1 MRKSLKFQTPTHCCP
16 VEEDFNLKSMLLVI
30 EKQKKTGVRD
40 LNSVECVLLSL
51 LDEFRSLHPRTSSRF
66 GSLANP
72 LPPFRALP
80 CRGASKTFRSSPAV
94 DLHGL
99 RDIVECLNA
108 KPEALYHLGFREPVA
123 KSTLADANEKRDWRL
138 WEALALSLIPKARS
152 LYAEEDLGLDLE
164 NTIYALDSTTID
176 LSLTM
181 FPWATFRSTKSGI
194 KMHTQIDLRGPI
206 PVCVFVSPASM
217 HDVKWLDMLVFESGA
232 IYLFDKGYIDFAR
245 LQRIAASGAF
255 FVTRAKDNLRFA
267 RQESRAVDKTTGLR
281 SDQVGYL
288 ALPKARENFPS
299 PLRRIRFFDA
309 EQKRYLVFLT
319 NRMEVP
325 ALTVAKLYKKR
336 WEIELFFKW
345 IKGNLRIKHYY
356 GTSLNAVKTQ
366 IWIAVTTYLLVA
378 ILHKE
383 LRLPG
388 SLHRTLQIL
397 SVHPFEKIALHEL
410 LIKNEFKNPDENDF
424 NQMELFDL

>member
-1 MRKSLKFQTPTHCCP
+1 MISGRFILCQILDLIHRETLSRLATRFHADSR
-16 VEEDFNLKSMLLVI
+16 VRHF
-30 EKQKKTGVRD
+30 GVRQQLICMVFAQLTWRD
-40 LNSVECVLLSL
+40 
-51 LDEFRSLHPRTSSRF
+51 
-66 GSLANP
+66 
-72 LPPFRALP
+72 
-80 CRGASKTFRSSPAV
+80 
-94 DLHGL
+94 GL

-123 KSTLADANEKRDWRL
+123 KSTLADANERRDWRL

-152 LYAEEDLGLDLE
+152 LYAGEDLGLDLE

-194 KMHTQIDLRGPI
+194 KVHTQIDLRGPI

-267 RQESRAVDKTTGLR
+267 RQESRVVDKTTGLR
-281 SDQVGYL
+281 SDQIGYL

-319 NRMEVP
+319 NHMELP
-325 ALTVAKLYKKR
+325 ALTVSKLYKKR
-336 WEIELFFKW
+336 WDIELFFKW
-345 IKGNLRIKHYY
+345 VKGNLRIKHYY

-383 LRLPG
+383 LKLPG

-410 LIKNEFKNPDENDF
+410 LMKNEFRKPNGGDF

>member
-1 MRKSLKFQTPTHCCP
+1 
-16 VEEDFNLKSMLLVI
+16 
-30 EKQKKTGVRD
+30 
-40 LNSVECVLLSL
+40 
-51 LDEFRSLHPRTSSRF
+51 
-66 GSLANP
+66 
-72 LPPFRALP
+72 
-80 CRGASKTFRSSPAV
+80 
-94 DLHGL
+94 
-99 RDIVECLNA
+99 
-108 KPEALYHLGFREPVA
+108 
-123 KSTLADANEKRDWRL
+123 
-138 WEALALSLIPKARS
+138 
-152 LYAEEDLGLDLE
+152 
-164 NTIYALDSTTID
+164 
-176 LSLTM
+176 
-181 FPWATFRSTKSGI
+181 
-194 KMHTQIDLRGPI
+194 MHTQIDLRGPI
-206 PVCVFVSPASM
+206 PVCVFVSQASL

-267 RQESRAVDKTTGLR
+267 RQESRVVDKTTGLR
-281 SDQVGYL
+281 SDQIGYL

-319 NRMEVP
+319 NHMELP
-325 ALTVAKLYKKR
+325 ALTVSKLYKKR
-336 WEIELFFKW
+336 WDIELFFKW
-345 IKGNLRIKHYY
+345 VKGNLRIKHYY

-383 LRLPG
+383 LKLPG

-410 LIKNEFKNPDENDF
+410 LMKNEFRKPDGGDF

>member
-1 MRKSLKFQTPTHCCP
+1 MISGRFILSQILDLIHRETLSRLASCFHADSR
-16 VEEDFNLKSMLLVI
+16 VRHF
-30 EKQKKTGVRD
+30 GVRQQLICMVFAQLTWRD
-40 LNSVECVLLSL
+40 
-51 LDEFRSLHPRTSSRF
+51 
-66 GSLANP
+66 
-72 LPPFRALP
+72 
-80 CRGASKTFRSSPAV
+80 
-94 DLHGL
+94 GL

-123 KSTLADANEKRDWRL
+123 KSTLADANERRDWRL
-138 WEALALSLIPKARS
+138 WEALALSLIPKAIS
-152 LYAEEDLGLDLE
+152 LYAEENFGLDLG
-164 NTIYALDSTTID
+164 NTIYALDSTT
-176 LSLTM
+176 
-181 FPWATFRSTKSGI
+181 
-194 KMHTQIDLRGPI
+194 IDLRGPI

-232 IYLFDKGYIDFAR
+232 IYLFDKGYIDFGR

-267 RQESRAVDKTTGLR
+267 RQESRPVDKTTGLR

-309 EQKRYLVFLT
+309 EQ
-319 NRMEVP
+319 
-325 ALTVAKLYKKR
+325 KR

-383 LRLPG
+383 LKLQG

-410 LIKNEFKNPDENDF
+410 LMKNEFRKPDEGDF

>member
-1 MRKSLKFQTPTHCCP
+1 MTSGRFILSQILDLIHRETLSRLSERFHAEAR
-16 VEEDFNLKSMLLVI
+16 VRHF
-30 EKQKKTGVRD
+30 GVRQQLICMVFAQLTWRD
-40 LNSVECVLLSL
+40 
-51 LDEFRSLHPRTSSRF
+51 
-66 GSLANP
+66 
-72 LPPFRALP
+72 
-80 CRGASKTFRSSPAV
+80 
-94 DLHGL
+94 GL
-99 RDIVECLNA
+99 RDIAECLNA

-138 WEALALSLIPKARS
+138 WQALAMGLIPKARK
-152 LYAEEDLGLDLE
+152 LYAGEDIGLDLE
-164 NTIYALDSTTID
+164 SAVYALDSTTID
-176 LSLTM
+176 LSMTL
-181 FPWATFRSTKSGI
+181 FAWATFRSTKSGI
-194 KMHTQIDLRGPI
+194 KIHAQLDLRGPV

-232 IYLFDKGYIDFAR
+232 IYVLDKGYIDFSR
-245 LQRIAASGAF
+245 FQRIAASGAF
-255 FVTRAKDNLRFA
+255 FVTRAKENLRFA
-267 RQESRAVDKTTGLR
+267 RQESRVVDKTTGLR

-309 EQKRYLVFLT
+309 EQNRFLVFLT
-319 NRMEVP
+319 NHMELP

-356 GTSLNAVKTQ
+356 GTSSNAVKTQ
-366 IWIAVTTYLLVA
+366 IWTAVTTYLLVA

-383 LRLPG
+383 LKLPG

-410 LIKNEFKNPDENDF
+410 LMKNSFRDSDAQNS
-424 NQMELFDL
+424 NQLELFDL

>member
-1 MRKSLKFQTPTHCCP
+1 MISGRFILSQILDLIHRETLSRLASRFQADSRVRH
-16 VEEDFNLKSMLLVI
+16 F
-30 EKQKKTGVRD
+30 GVRQQLICMVFAQLTWRD
-40 LNSVECVLLSL
+40 
-51 LDEFRSLHPRTSSRF
+51 
-66 GSLANP
+66 
-72 LPPFRALP
+72 
-80 CRGASKTFRSSPAV
+80 
-94 DLHGL
+94 GL

-108 KPEALYHLGFREPVA
+108 KPEALYHLGFRESVA
-123 KSTLADANEKRDWRL
+123 KSTLADANERRDWRL

-152 LYAEEDLGLDLE
+152 LYAGEDLGLDLE

-194 KMHTQIDLRGPI
+194 KVHTQIDLRGPI

-232 IYLFDKGYIDFAR
+232 IYLFDKGYIDFGR

-267 RQESRAVDKTTGLR
+267 RQESRAVDKNNGASQR
-281 SDQVGYL
+281 SGRVFGAAQSEGKLSVSVEADSVFRCRAEALFGVLDQSHGTSCVDRCQTL
-288 ALPKARENFPS
+288 QEALGDRV
-299 PLRRIRFFDA
+299 
-309 EQKRYLVFLT
+309 VFQ
-319 NRMEVP
+319 VDQGKSAHQ
-325 ALTVAKLYKKR
+325 AL
-336 WEIELFFKW
+336 
-345 IKGNLRIKHYY
+345 YY

-383 LRLPG
+383 LKLPG

-410 LIKNEFKNPDENDF
+410 LMKNEFKKPGAGDF

>member
-1 MRKSLKFQTPTHCCP
+1 MISGRFILSQTLDLVHRETLSRLA
-16 VEEDFNLKSMLLVI
+16 VQFNAESRVRHF
-30 EKQKKTGVRD
+30 GVRQQLICMVFAQLTWRD
-40 LNSVECVLLSL
+40 
-51 LDEFRSLHPRTSSRF
+51 
-66 GSLANP
+66 
-72 LPPFRALP
+72 
-80 CRGASKTFRSSPAV
+80 
-94 DLHGL
+94 GL

-123 KSTLADANEKRDWRL
+123 KSTLADANERRDWRL
-138 WEALALSLIPKARS
+138 WQALAMGLIPKARK
-152 LYAEEDLGLDLE
+152 LYAGEEFGLELE
-164 NTIYALDSTTID
+164 SAVYALDSSTID
-176 LSLTM
+176 LSLTL

-194 KMHTQIDLRGPI
+194 KIHAQLDLRGPV
-206 PVCVFVSPASM
+206 PVCVFVSPADM
-217 HDVKWLDMLVFESGA
+217 HDVKWLDMLVFECGA
-232 IYLFDKGYIDFAR
+232 IYIIDRGYIDFSR

-267 RQESRAVDKTTGLR
+267 RQESRPVDKTTGLR

-288 ALPKARENFPS
+288 ALPSARKNFPS

-309 EQKRYLVFLT
+309 EQKRFFVFLT
-319 NRMEVP
+319 NHMDLP
-325 ALTVAKLYKKR
+325 ALTIAKLYKKR

-356 GTSLNAVKTQ
+356 GTSPNAVKTQ

-383 LRLPG
+383 LKLPG

-397 SVHPFEKIALHEL
+397 SVHPFDKTPLNEL
-410 LIKNEFKNPDENDF
+410 LMNSSDRNPSSHEIK
-424 NQMELFDL
+424 QLELFVL